1 MNDDRPDTPQDDE
14 GLDPRLSQMALS
26 DPSTGRWL
34 EIPEDPEADRLLDAY
49 RTGALEADERRLVET
64 RLRREPVL
72 RRRLARRAGLAPE
85 LPEGLRERVLDTI
98 SKKHGISGGSHGTRW
113 LAAAALLLLGV
124 ATVLLLPARRL
135 PPEVAYQVEVRGLAQ
150 TRDLGSGGGT
160 AEASA
165 GTVVRIVARPEQTLA
180 TEVTFGIYRQ
190 TADEL
195 QRVPEAVLDLERHG
209 DAATLSVRADE
220 LIEGDPGFYTLY
232 LVVARPGDLP

>member
-14 GLDPRLSQMALS
+14 GLDPRLSQMALV

-85 LPEGLRERVLDTI
+85 LPEGIRERVLDTI

-135 PPEVAYQVEVRGLAQ
+135 PPVPTQWSGPARQNDNAHRSRSHRARAAMHRAGRRSACRRARRACGRRVRA
-150 TRDLGSGGGT
+150 
-160 AEASA
+160 
-165 GTVVRIVARPEQTLA
+165 ARA
-180 TEVTFGIYRQ
+180 
-190 TADEL
+190 
-195 QRVPEAVLDLERHG
+195 
-209 DAATLSVRADE
+209 AATSVPCARRAAPA
-220 LIEGDPGFYTLY
+220 G
-232 LVVARPGDLP
+232 RP